1 MNVLSLFDGMSCGRL
16 ALKKAG
22 IPVNKYY
29 ASEID
34 KGAITI
40 SKDNWTDIVHI
51 GDVCSINPSELPKI
65 DIIFAGSPC
74 QGFSSNG
81 KQEGLEHKQSRLFW
95 EFIRLLKALKP
106 KYFLLENVSMKKEW
120 LDIISAEVGCEPI
133 KINSSLVTAALRARF
148 YWTNIPNVTQPK
160 DKGLTITDILEI
172 PTSVKQ
178 SMLSKDNKA
187 YCITATHA
195 NCMDAKGIP
204 YASEIIHNT
213 KRHQRTCIL
222 QDDNVWR
229 MLTPVEV
236 ERLQTV
242 PDGYTSAVPD
252 KQRYKALG
260 NGWTV
265 DVIAH
270 LLKGVKRKRP
280 TGKRILVIQSP

>member
-120 LDIISAEVGCEPI
+120 RDIISKEVGCKPL
-133 KINSSLVTAALRARF
+133 KINSSLVSA
-148 YWTNIPNVTQPK
+148 
-160 DKGLTITDILEI
+160 
-172 PTSVKQ
+172 Q
-178 SMLSKDNKA
+178 SRPRLKHSKCD
-187 YCITATHA
+187 T
-195 NCMDAKGIP
+195 AKGQGLN
-204 YASEIIHNT
+204 YN
-213 KRHQRTCIL
+213 R
-222 QDDNVWR
+222 
-229 MLTPVEV
+229 
-236 ERLQTV
+236 
-242 PDGYTSAVPD
+242 YT
-252 KQRYKALG
+252 
-260 NGWTV
+260 
-265 DVIAH
+265 
-270 LLKGVKRKRP
+270 
-280 TGKRILVIQSP
+280 